1 MTTSTS
7 SSVSVPL
14 LCKTFLLSYILATEV
29 NSDYDS
35 EEEDD
40 VVQLSLDANGNPLLP
55 PFSIMSLNKAH
66 AVLRLYT
73 TATYSK

>member
-1 MTTSTS
+1 MS
-7 SSVSVPL
+7 SSVSVLL
-14 LCKTFLLSYILATEV
+14 LCQNFLLSCISATEV

-40 VVQLSLDANGNPLLP
+40 AAQLTLDTNGNPLLP
-55 PFSIMSLNKAH
+55 PFGIMTLNKAH

-73 TATYSK
+73 TATYSKQRS